1 MSGKQEIPDTTR
13 VQHKLVG
20 RSLQEGTYQVEAVI
34 GHGGMG
40 EVFLASHRALDVPV
54 ALKQARADQSLPKS
68 VIIELDNLLHQKQT
82 TPRTPVQLR
91 LADDFPVSGGINT
104 DRFLREALLLAR
116 LCHPAIPT
124 LYDYF
129 LEDGYWY
136 LVMEYLPGPTLANYI
151 NQYAPLPP
159 LEALNYAMQ
168 LCDVLDYLHQQA
180 PQIVFRDL
188 KPSNVI
194 LSPEGRL
201 MLVDFGIARYFKEG
215 QITDTT
221 DFGSPGYASPEQFEG
236 SVQTDG
242 RSDLYSLGVILHEM
256 ISGQRPGRAGAGT
269 RAGKLESPRQINPAL
284 SPALSGLVTVATRA
298 EAMYRFQSAHA
309 FYIALERTR
318 DIEERRAFKRLELL
332 SGDEQTNQL
341 QPATAQVSTT
351 RPVSHTKSQ
360 LTASRIHQAHARDNL
375 NKARRERLEQ
385 EALAIQLASI
395 DESLKQRTATP
406 IMPTPTGDERTFPA
420 PRARRPRRLLP
431 VLLVVSLLL
440 SIVLTSF
447 FATHYYSTH
456 RPSTVTSGVKHII
469 APTLTP
475 SPEVAPQM
483 SWQSLPSLPSPEA
496 DNTASFVSVQ
506 GKGYIYVS
514 GGFRGAG
521 ERPLYSRGLYRYD
534 IAAAHWESTTNTSFP
549 AMGNNATAVD
559 SNSSIFFTGGFSFD
573 TGKITQALY
582 MYSPTRGALQKIFP
596 PLQAFIGF
604 GNAMFD
610 DQAGHLYITEGF
622 STPGNL
628 RAQAGTGWY
637 RYDIHTSTWEIL
649 TPLPTGLGYV
659 TLAPDG
665 QGGILLIGGSKDEG
679 QFQPSARIYRY
690 DTSRNIWTL
699 EPTSVPQPISGATSC
714 LDGQNRLVILGGYD
728 AVHASARA
736 TAWLVTLNTLNW
748 AALPTLPGG
757 SQLGAAACDGSGHVF
772 LERGGNNSG
781 RPTADFLELTLQSY
795 S

>member
-1 MSGKQEIPDTTR
+1 MSGKQEIPDTTQ
-13 VQHKLVG
+13 VQHTLVG
-20 RSLQEGTYQVEAVI
+20 RSLQDGTYQVEAVI

-40 EVFLASHRALDVPV
+40 AVFLASHRALDVPV
-54 ALKQARADQSLPKS
+54 ALKQARADQSLPES
-68 VIIELDNLLHQKQT
+68 VVIELDNLLHQKQT
-82 TPRTPVQLR
+82 PPRTPIQSR
-91 LADDFPVSGGINT
+91 LANDFPLSGGINT

-116 LCHPAIPT
+116 LSHPAIPT

-136 LVMEYLPGPTLANYI
+136 LVMEYLPGPTLASYI
-151 NQYAPLPP
+151 SQYAPLPP

-168 LCDVLDYLHQQA
+168 LCDVLDYLHQQM
-180 PQIVFRDL
+180 PPIVFRDL

-236 SVQTDG
+236 GGQTDG

-256 ISGQRPGRAGAGT
+256 ISGQRPGRGGSGT
-269 RAGKLESPRQINPAL
+269 RTGKLESPRQINPAL

-309 FYIALERTR
+309 FYMALERTR
-318 DIEERRAFKRLELL
+318 VVEERRAFKRLELL
-332 SGDEQTNQL
+332 AGADEQAG
-341 QPATAQVSTT
+341 QPSQATAQASPIRSVPYS
-351 RPVSHTKSQ
+351 KGYM
-360 LTASRIHQAHARDNL
+360 TASRMQHAHTRENL
-375 NKARRERLEQ
+375 YKARRERLEQ

-406 IMPTPTGDERTFPA
+406 ILPTPVAGERAFPA
-420 PRARRPRRLLP
+420 SRTRRPRELLLALP
-431 VLLVVSLLL
+431 VVSLLF
-440 SIVLTSF
+440 IVILASF
-447 FATHYYSTH
+447 FATHYYSLR
-456 RPSTVTSGVKHII
+456 RPPTVTSGAKHI
-469 APTLTP
+469 ATATLAP
-475 SPEVAPQM
+475 SPEVTTQM
-483 SWQSLPSLPSPEA
+483 SWQFLPSLPSPEA

-534 IAAAHWESTTNTSFP
+534 IETAHWESIASSDFP
-549 AMGNNATAVD
+549 AMGNNAATVD
-559 SNSSIFFTGGFSFD
+559 ENSTIFFTGGFSFD
-573 TGKITQALY
+573 TGKVTQALY
-582 MYSPTRGALQKIFP
+582 AYSPISGTLQKILP
-596 PLQAFIGF
+596 PPQAFIGF
-604 GNAMFD
+604 GTAMLA
-610 DQAGHLYITEGF
+610 DQAGHLYITTGF

-637 RYDIHTSTWEIL
+637 RYDIHKGTWEIL
-649 TPLPTGLGYV
+649 APLPTGLGYV

-665 QGGILLIGGSKDEG
+665 QGGILLIGGAKDEG
-679 QFQPSARIYRY
+679 QHQSSAHIYRY
-690 DTSRNIWTL
+690 NISQNTWTL
-699 EPTSVPQPISGATSC
+699 EPASAPQAISGATSC
-714 LDGQNRLVILGGYD
+714 LDGPEHLVILGGYD
-728 AVHASARA
+728 AVHASART

-748 AALPTLPGG
+748 TALPALPGG
-757 SQLGAAACDGSGHVF
+757 SQLGAAACDGAGHVF

-781 RPTADFLELTLQSY
+781 HPTADFLELTLQS
-795 S
+795 